1 MKKQALMGVLMTTL
15 LVSVAVAAQAQT
27 SGRVVAD
34 IPFNFQIGDE
44 SLPAGEYIVDAVN
57 SDGAL
62 LRISGKDGGKAQVA
76 LTNTANGKQLNR
88 SVMVFNKYGDQYFL
102 KAVWKA
108 GHEGR
113 TLIES
118 GRERKLRREL
128 NGMAKL
134 AGRNRVEP
142 ETVIVAA
149 RYETR

>member
-15 LVSVAVAAQAQT
+15 LVSVTVAAQAQT

-34 IPFNFQIGDE
+34 IPFNFQIGDK

-62 LRISGKDGGKAQVA
+62 LRIMGKDGGKAQVA
-76 LTNTANGKQLNR
+76 LTNAASGKQLNR
-88 SVMVFNKYGDQYFL
+88 SRMVFHKYGDQYFL
-102 KAVWKA
+102 KAVWNA
-108 GHEGR
+108 GREGR
-113 TLIES
+113 ALIES

-134 AGRNRVEP
+134 AGRKTVEP
-142 ETVIVAA
+142 EIVIVAA
-149 RYETR
+149 R